1 MQWRPLD
8 AVVLLFYLIG
18 GYMLKSIKIWIK
30 EYEEKL
36 NYAENVLEYNATEN
50 RLNELKK
57 LAKKG
62 IKYLSLSQVN
72 RLF

>member
-1 MQWRPLD
+1 MASLGT
-8 AVVLLFYLIG
+8 LLCFLFYLIG

>member
-1 MQWRPLD
+1 
-8 AVVLLFYLIG
+8 
-18 GYMLKSIKIWIK
+18 MLKSIKIWIK

-36 NYAENVLEYNATEN
+36 KYAENVLEYNATEN

>member
-1 MQWRPLD
+1 
-8 AVVLLFYLIG
+8 
-18 GYMLKSIKIWIK
+18 MLKSIKIWIK

-72 RLF
+72 RLFQCVLRTLFWFCFLSKPDT

>member
-1 MQWRPLD
+1 
-8 AVVLLFYLIG
+8 
-18 GYMLKSIKIWIK
+18 MLKSIRIWIK

-36 NYAENVLEYNATEN
+36 NYAENVVEYNATEN
-50 RLNELKK
+50 RLNKLKK

-62 IKYLSLSQVN
+62 TKYLSLSQVN